1 MRQGQ
6 WRKLVFGTLTGSGGS
21 LKFLLVVQQ
30 RRCWAERS
38 ANTKL
43 HQCPFVNSQRSSVV
57 LIEWSFEPCHIS
69 LLLVVPIV
77 VGILKL

>member
-1 MRQGQ
+1 MRQNQ
-6 WRKLVFGTLTGSGGS
+6 WRKLAFGTLTGLGES
-21 LKFLLVVQQ
+21 LKFLL
-30 RRCWAERS
+30 
-38 ANTKL
+38 L